1 MVESNAFQFQLEI
14 LQKENEVLL
23 QEIHHRVKNNLQI
36 ISSLLDLQEDYVTDD
51 PTAAHLLKESQNR
64 VSSMALIYEMIYQSN
79 DLTKINFSDYIKT
92 LTSNLFHS
100 YNAKPN
106 LITIINVEHV
116 HLNIETAVPLG
127 LIISELISNSLKYAF
142 PEVGGE
148 IKIQL
153 TNKDNKYE
161 LIVSDDGIGIPE
173 DLNSSNTEIT
183 LGMRLVKSLVNQ
195 LDGTIKIERSQGT
208 KFMIQFHELQ
218 YKNRMDIN

>member
-1 MVESNAFQFQLEI
+1 MVESNAFKFQMEI

-51 PTAAHLLKESQNR
+51 PTAAHILKESQNR
-64 VSSMALIYEMIYQSN
+64 VNSMALIYDMIYQSN
-79 DLTKINFSDYIKT
+79 DLTRINFSDYIKN

-100 YNAKPN
+100 YNTNPN
-106 LITIINVEHV
+106 LITIINAEHIY
-116 HLNIETAVPLG
+116 LNIETAIPLG
-127 LIISELISNSLKYAF
+127 LIISELVSNSLKYAF

-148 IKIQL
+148 ITIQL
-153 TNKDNKYE
+153 STKDNLYE

-173 DLNSSNTEIT
+173 DLNFSSTEIT
-183 LGMRLVKSLVNQ
+183 LGIRLVKSLVNQ
-195 LDGTIKIERSQGT
+195 LDGTIKIDRNHGT
-208 KFMIQFHELQ
+208 KFIIQFHKLK